1 MGDDGENVRVHFL
14 YGISD
19 RRDVIERKQAR
30 QMLGKS
36 ARKHRQQDE
45 LSSEQIE
52 QRLDSVKARLAYASK
67 VREAWKR

>member
-1 MGDDGENVRVHFL
+1 
-14 YGISD
+14 
-19 RRDVIERKQAR
+19 
-30 QMLGKS
+30 MLGKS